1 MMMEIDTLNRFM
13 VSVTGAGA
21 VRILMPPRGQLDKE
35 AALNLAAYLV
45 ALSDPT
51 RERFE
56 EVFEAITNV

>member
-1 MMMEIDTLNRFM
+1 MEVDTLNRFM
-13 VSVTGAGA
+13 VSVNGVGT
-21 VRILMPPRGQLDKE
+21 VQIMLPPREPLDKE

-56 EVFEAITNV
+56 EVFGAITNI